1 MCGFFTKNNL
11 YTRFNFEKLPD
22 TFHIYYSNAKP
33 QLENFIIK
41 IYTRRPSSK
50 IINRHRNSRCKK
62 VDLVFFLYSTVP
74 EIDQCICLNS
84 ILVKAVGITE
94 NSN

>member
-1 MCGFFTKNNL
+1 MCGFFMKNNM

-22 TFHIYYSNAKP
+22 TFHINYSNATP

-50 IINRHRNSRCKK
+50 IINRQRNSRCKK
-62 VDLVFFLYSTVP
+62 VDLAFFYSTVT

-84 ILVKAVGITE
+84 TLVKAVGITE